1 MRSFEGND
9 EGAAFGNRVVLHAD
23 GETVSVGRDPMSGEY
38 DLLLGGCR
46 YMLNHDGLL
55 ADPERDIPRI
65 MRYVVGPP
73 THANLMAV
81 LAGAGRDPATH
92 WLLLQ
97 AGLVV
102 AACERRADHDLHKA
116 AALELGRLGELE
128 GL

>member
-1 MRSFEGND
+1 MRRFEGND

-23 GETVSVGRDPMSGEY
+23 GETASVGYDPMRGEY

-97 AGLVV
+97 AGLIV
-102 AACERRADHDLHKA
+102 AVCERRADHDLHKA
-116 AALELGRLGELE
+116 AALELGRFGEME
-128 GL
+128 GE

>member
-9 EGAAFGNRVVLHAD
+9 EGAAFGNRVVLHAH
-23 GETVSVGRDPMSGEY
+23 GKTASVGHDPRRGEY
-38 DLLLGGCR
+38 DLFLGGRR
-46 YMLNHDGLL
+46 YMLAPDGTL
-55 ADPERDIPRI
+55 ANPGRDVQRI
-65 MRYVVGPP
+65 MRHVVGPP

>member
-23 GETVSVGRDPMSGEY
+23 GETASVGYDPMRGEY

-46 YMLNHDGLL
+46 YMLNHDGVL

-65 MRYVVGPP
+65 MRHVVGPL

-81 LAGAGRDPATH
+81 LAGAGRDPATY

-97 AGLVV
+97 AGFVV
-102 AACERRADHDLHKA
+102 AACERRGDHDLHKA
-116 AALELGRLGELE
+116 AALELGRFGEVE
-128 GL
+128 EI

>member
-1 MRSFEGND
+1 MRSFEEND
-9 EGAAFGNRVVLHAD
+9 EVASFGDRVVLHAL
-23 GETVSVGRDPMSGEY
+23 GKTASVGYDPMRGEY

-46 YMLNHDGLL
+46 YMLNHDGTL
-55 ADPERDIPRI
+55 ANPGRDVQRI
-65 MRYVVGPP
+65 MRHVVGPP

-102 AACERRADHDLHKA
+102 SACERRADHDLHKA

>member
-23 GETVSVGRDPMSGEY
+23 GETASVGYDPMRGEY

-65 MRYVVGPP
+65 MRHVVGSP

-81 LAGAGRDPATH
+81 LAGAGRDTATY
-92 WLLLQ
+92 WLLLR
-97 AGLVV
+97 AGLIV
-102 AACERRADHDLHKA
+102 AVCERRADHDLHKA
-116 AALELGRLGELE
+116 AALELGRLGEVE
-128 GL
+128 EI